1 MSRGHGSK
9 EDSRL
14 QRIHI
19 LLHPF
24 NHSLECHT
32 VSIFALHLND
42 PLLLILERTFP
53 SNNKSNKQSKP
64 LVFEKLINFIDQLQ
78 YIQDLHLETSPPP
91 QVGIEHN
98 NVSATPV
105 PTVNVDR
112 ALPHDPIRHSMNS
125 SVIRIRFEEKRCP
138 VELNRCI
145 VILY

>member
-1 MSRGHGSK
+1 MSRGHGSE

-24 NHSLECHT
+24 NHSLERHT
-32 VSIFALHLND
+32 VSILALHLND

-53 SNNKSNKQSKP
+53 SNNKSNKQSKS
-64 LVFEKLINFIDQLQ
+64 LVVFEKLINFIDLYLVQ

-91 QVGIEHN
+91 QVSVEHN
-98 NVSATPV
+98 HVSATPV

-112 ALPHDPIRHSMNS
+112 ALPHDPIRDSMNG
-125 SVIRIRFEEKRCP
+125 SVI
-138 VELNRCI
+138 
-145 VILY
+145 